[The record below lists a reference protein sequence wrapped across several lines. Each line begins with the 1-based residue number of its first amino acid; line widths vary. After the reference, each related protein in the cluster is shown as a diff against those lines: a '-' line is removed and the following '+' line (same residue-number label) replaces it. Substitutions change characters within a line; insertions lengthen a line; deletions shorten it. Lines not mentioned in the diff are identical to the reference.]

1 MYKYLGLMFNDQL
14 SIEQIVAW
22 RAQRVLKKTLIPM
35 RKMLGKKQIPLNLR
49 RQAIIPPLLPALAY
63 GGELFGLME
72 LRASGKSLYAPLSS
86 ARDDPETRAG
96 HDGVRVVQH
105 HQEQADRYH

>member
-49 RQAIIPPLLPALAY
+49 RQAIIPPPTAGACVRR
-63 GGELFGLME
+63 
-72 LRASGKSLYAPLSS
+72 RA
-86 ARDDPETRAG
+86 
-96 HDGVRVVQH
+96 VRVDGAQGQRQIAVR
-105 HQEQADRYH
+105 AAIIRSR